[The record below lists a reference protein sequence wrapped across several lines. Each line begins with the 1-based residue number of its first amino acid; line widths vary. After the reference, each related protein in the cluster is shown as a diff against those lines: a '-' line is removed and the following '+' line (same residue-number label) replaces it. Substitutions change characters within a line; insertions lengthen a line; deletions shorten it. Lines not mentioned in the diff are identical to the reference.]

1 VADALKYAYGRKMK
15 KIIIVLL
22 LISVIITP
30 CYAVSVVDALLC
42 KRVVLCANRMT
53 VLVNRVTGEVKYLLL
68 NNGQWMF
75 LKEPQKIQYQMMYE
89 AQTALN
95 LVCH

>member
-1 VADALKYAYGRKMK
+1 MK

-22 LISVIITP
+22 LVSVIITP
-30 CYAVSVVDALLC
+30 CYAVNAVDALLC

-53 VLVNRVTGEVKYLLL
+53 VLVNRVTSEVKYLLS
-68 NNGQWMF
+68 NNGQWVF
-75 LKEPQKIQYQMMYE
+75 LKGPQKVQCQIMYE
-89 AQTALN
+89 AQTALK

>member
-1 VADALKYAYGRKMK
+1 MADALKYAYGRKMK